1 MQCSAIIVAA
11 GSGSRLGVGEPKAF
25 VKLHGHAMLHYS
37 LATLTKLPSIA
48 EIVIAIPTGMEKK
61 TRDEVAK
68 AALEV
73 PVKITTGG
81 IERQDSVRIALALT
95 SAEAEVII
103 IHDAARPFADATLF
117 KRCLEAAAA
126 RGAAIAAIPVSDT
139 LKRVADGA
147 IHATVKRA
155 GLYQAQ
161 TPQAFQRRLLVAAHE
176 RATRER
182 VVATDDA
189 DLVEQIGGTVE
200 IVEASALN
208 LKITT
213 KADLMIAEAIAASTK
228 TSDPRRSRGTP

>member
-1 MQCSAIIVAA
+1 MQASAIIVAA

-25 VKLHGHAMLHYS
+25 VRLHGHPMLHYS
-37 LATLTKLPSIA
+37 LATLAKLPSIA
-48 EIVIAIPTGMEKK
+48 EIVIAIPASLEKR
-61 TRDEVAK
+61 TRDEVAR
-68 AALEV
+68 ARIEV
-73 PVKITTGG
+73 PVKITPGG
-81 IERQDSVRIALALT
+81 NERQDSVRVALALT
-95 SAEAEVII
+95 SAEAEVIV
-103 IHDAARPFADATLF
+103 IHDAARPFADAALF
-117 KRCLEAAAA
+117 RRCLEAAAA

-155 GLYQAQ
+155 GLDQAQ

-182 VVATDDA
+182 IIATDDA

-213 KADLMIAEAIAASTK
+213 KSDLMIAEALAASTK
-228 TSDPRRSRGTP
+228 SR

>member
-1 MQCSAIIVAA
+1 MQASAIIVAA

-25 VKLHGHAMLHYS
+25 VRLHGHAMLHYS
-37 LATLTKLPSIA
+37 LATLAKLPSIA
-48 EIVIAIPTGMEKK
+48 EIVIAIPASLEKR
-61 TRDEVAK
+61 TRDEVAR
-68 AALEV
+68 ARIEV
-73 PVKITTGG
+73 PVKITPGG
-81 IERQDSVRIALALT
+81 NERQDSVRVALALT
-95 SAEAEVII
+95 SAEAEVIV
-103 IHDAARPFADATLF
+103 IHDAARPFADAALF
-117 KRCLEAAAA
+117 RRCLEAAAA

-182 VVATDDA
+182 IIATDDA

-213 KADLMIAEAIAASTK
+213 KSDLMIAEALAASTK
-228 TSDPRRSRGTP
+228 SR

>member
-1 MQCSAIIVAA
+1 MKSSAILVAA
-11 GSGSRLGVGEPKAF
+11 GSGSRLDVGEPKAF
-25 VKLHGHAMLHYS
+25 VKLHGHALLHYS
-37 LATLTKLPSIA
+37 LATLATLPSIA
-48 EIVIAIPTGMEKK
+48 EIVIAIPTSMERK

-68 AALEV
+68 AGLEV
-73 PVKITTGG
+73 PVKITPGG

-95 SAEAEVII
+95 SAEADVII

-117 KRCLEAAAA
+117 KRCLQAAAA

-139 LKRVADGA
+139 LKRVAEGT

-176 RATRER
+176 RATREH
-182 VVATDDA
+182 VIATDDA

-208 LKITT
+208 MKITT
-213 KADLMIAEAIAASTK
+213 RTDLMIAEAIAAATK
-228 TSDPRRSRGTP
+228 TR

>member
-1 MQCSAIIVAA
+1 MRASAIIVAA
-11 GSGSRLGVGEPKAF
+11 GSGTRLGFGEPKAF
-25 VKLHGHAMLHYS
+25 VKLHGHPMLHYS
-37 LATLTKLPSIA
+37 LATLTKLKSIA
-48 EIVIAIPTGMEKK
+48 EIVIAIPSGMEKK

-68 AALEV
+68 AGVEV
-73 PVKITTGG
+73 PVKITPGG

-95 SAEAEVII
+95 SVESEVVV
-103 IHDAARPFADATLF
+103 IHDAARPFAGPSLF
-117 KRCLEAAAA
+117 NRCLEAAAA

-139 LKRVADGA
+139 LKRVAEGT

-182 VVATDDA
+182 VIATDDA

-200 IVEASALN
+200 IVEASAFN

-213 KADLMIAEAIAASTK
+213 KTDLTIAEAVATSVK
-228 TSDPRRSRGTP
+228 TGVTY